1 MQMKKVLLRVPEAV
15 HDELKAAAYRNRRS
29 VNSEILFR
37 ISEAVR
43 VGDPDLGVRLTS
55 GPWEPDVVLP
65 SYAVPVPRPSAD
77 RSSFKPDFGSRL
89 KEK

>member
-1 MQMKKVLLRVPEAV
+1 MDKRIEVRCTDEQLARWREAAGEASLSAWVRYCCDSRVDAQFSELLRRTE
-15 HDELKAAAYRNRRS
+15 
-29 VNSEILFR
+29 
-37 ISEAVR
+37 
-43 VGDPDLGVRLTS
+43 
-55 GPWEPDVVLP
+55 PWEPNVVLP